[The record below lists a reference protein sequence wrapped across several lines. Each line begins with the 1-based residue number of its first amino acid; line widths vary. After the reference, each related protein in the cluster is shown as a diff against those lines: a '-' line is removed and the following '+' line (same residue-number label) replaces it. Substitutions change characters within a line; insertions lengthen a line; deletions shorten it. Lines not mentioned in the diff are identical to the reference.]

1 MPRLQMFGCVRMLT
15 YLKQNLWCD
24 PFLELKFHHSHL
36 RASPIPLQSQLA
48 DCSPNH
54 KSPSQN
60 HKNLQ
65 GITRALMVCAALHA
79 SVHTLGTPICS
90 FISDRFPFL
99 LAQFEVYPPEGGQD
113 PSRIVRSSIAMS
125 LPGSFPTTAS
135 KITFKSEEQTLTFLS
150 TQNPLL

>member
-1 MPRLQMFGCVRMLT
+1 MFGSVRMLT
-15 YLKQNLWCD
+15 YLKENLWCD
-24 PFLELKFHHSHL
+24 PFLELKLHHSHL
-36 RASPIPLQSQLA
+36 RASPIPLQSQLVH
-48 DCSPNH
+48 CSPNH

-65 GITRALMVCAALHA
+65 GITQALIVCAALHA
-79 SVHTLGTPICS
+79 SVHTLGTTSIRS
-90 FISDRFPFL
+90 FISDQFPFL

-150 TQNPLL
+150 MQNPLL